1 MSSLYDANFFSA
13 HALKILSSL
22 IPLGAV
28 SLHLV
33 RSYRREVA
41 ALPSMQELVESLEG
55 AQQELRWKEERFT
68 QLTRSIKEVFWI
80 VEPRGPRMHY
90 VSPAYED
97 IFGLAVESLYKEPLS
112 FLDAIHPDDRQK
124 MVDLIAKEPKS
135 GFDLDYRVIL
145 PEGEVR
151 WLRTRG
157 FPIENED
164 GEVHRIAG
172 VTEDVTDRK
181 RAEDDLR
188 KNERRTRALVRAMP
202 DLMFRM
208 SRTGMFVDYYAP
220 PNFSLYK
227 PPSLFLGANVQNVL
241 GATPAEL
248 LMR

>member
-1 MSSLYDANFFSA
+1 
-13 HALKILSSL
+13 
-22 IPLGAV
+22 
-28 SLHLV
+28 
-33 RSYRREVA
+33 
-41 ALPSMQELVESLEG
+41 
-55 AQQELRWKEERFT
+55 
-68 QLTRSIKEVFWI
+68 
-80 VEPRGPRMHY
+80 
-90 VSPAYED
+90 
-97 IFGLAVESLYKEPLS
+97 
-112 FLDAIHPDDRQK
+112 

-188 KNERRTRALVRAMP
+188 KSERRTRALVRAMP

-208 SRTGMFVDYYAP
+208 SRAGMFVDYYAP

-227 PPSLFLGANVQNVL
+227 PPQPFPGCERPECAGRDTRGDV
-241 GATPAEL
+241 PEID
-248 LMR
+248 